1 MPASACWTNPEA
13 QLSDL
18 MQYIK
23 GPDFPT
29 RGHHHGPVRHPGGLR
44 HRGRGRI
51 VIRAR
56 HEFEEFGNGRTR
68 IIITEIPYQV
78 NKRMLI
84 KNMADQVEDKRL
96 EGISNIQD
104 ETDRNG
110 MRIVI
115 ELKRDANPQVVLN
128 RLFAQTQL
136 QTSFAVTHAGPGGG
150 ERQAPAPDSVPA
162 AHPGRVH
169 RPTRSRSSP
178 AAPGTT

>member
-1 MPASACWTNPEA
+1 QEPTLPPSRSTNLLMNGSSGIAVGMATNITPHNMREVINACICVLDNPEA

-29 RGHHHGPVRHPGGLR
+29 RGIIMGRSGIR
-44 HRGRGRI
+44 AAYATGRGR
-51 VIRAR
+51 VVMRAR

-78 NKRMLI
+78 NKRQLI
-84 KNMADQVEDKRL
+84 KSMADQVEDKRL
-96 EGISNIQD
+96 EGISDIRD

-115 ELKRDANPQVVLN
+115 ELKRDANPQ
-128 RLFAQTQL
+128 
-136 QTSFAVTHAGPGGG
+136 
-150 ERQAPAPDSVPA
+150 
-162 AHPGRVH
+162 
-169 RPTRSRSSP
+169 
-178 AAPGTT
+178 